1 MDQHLAFLVDQAA
14 HIEPEVYRT
23 KYPDIQYHELV
34 PIDTSA
40 NEYASNVTHFSMD
53 MVGRAEFI
61 NQRTSEVPVV
71 ETHGAR
77 HIVRVE
83 SVGAGYDY
91 TLEEIGQAMML
102 GIALTSDKAMA
113 SRRAAEEFMDDI
125 VLRGATDQ
133 GWDGLLNSSLPTH
146 SDAAAG
152 AGSSRFWNEKTGA
165 EIIRDVNQAL
175 SGLWAE
181 SRTIELGD
189 TVLIP
194 PRPYEYIANTP
205 RSDDSDMSI
214 YEWIKKHNLYT
225 ARDGERADDPRGPGP
240 GGDLRDEQQR
250 PAHRLPE
257 GPDRLEA
264 PHAHAAPLLPGAGPG
279 VPVRGPGDAADR
291 RAGDPEAEGHP
302 LPRRDLGR
310 QRQPVTGSSPVP
322 A

>member
-23 KYPDIQYHELV
+23 KYPDIQYHGLV
-34 PIDTSA
+34 PVDTSA

-125 VLRGATDQ
+125 VLRGSTDQ
-133 GWDGLLNSSLPTH
+133 GWDGLLNSSLPTQT
-146 SDAAAG
+146 DAVNG
-152 AGSSRFWNEKTGA
+152 ATGSPQWTTKTGS
-165 EIIRDVNQAL
+165 EIIRDVNTAL
-175 SGLWAE
+175 SSLWAE
-181 SRTIELGD
+181 SRTVELAD
-189 TVLIP
+189 HVLIP

-225 ARDGERADDPRGPGP
+225 AQTGNELMIREVRGLEDAGP
-240 GGDLRDEQQR
+240 GGRLIAYRKDPTVLKLHMPMPLRYF
-250 PAHRLPE
+250 
-257 GPDRLEA
+257 A
-264 PHAHAAPLLPGAGPG
+264 PQ
-279 VPVRGPGDAADR
+279 V
-291 RAGDPEAEGHP
+291 
-302 LPRRDLGR
+302 LGFR
-310 QRQPVTGSSPVP
+310 YVVP
-322 A
+322 AMMRTGGLEIRRPRAIRYLDNIWDGSQNP